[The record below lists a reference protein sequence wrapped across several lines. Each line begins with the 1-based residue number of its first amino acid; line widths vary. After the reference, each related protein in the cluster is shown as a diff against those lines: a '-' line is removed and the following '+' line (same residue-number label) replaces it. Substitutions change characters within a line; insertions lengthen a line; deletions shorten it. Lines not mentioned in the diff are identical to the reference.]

1 MPGVHYMHNLRKGA
15 SFVFYST
22 YVCPVGELISRNN
35 ATAVNNKACDKW
47 RCILTM
53 VLGHTMLQITPYQ
66 MSLIDAQL
74 DYVSWA

>member
-1 MPGVHYMHNLRKGA
+1 MPGVYYMNNLKKGA
-15 SFVFYST
+15 SFVFHST
-22 YVCPVGELISRNN
+22 YGCPVGELILRNN
-35 ATAVNNKACDKW
+35 ANAVNNKACDKW

-66 MSLIDAQL
+66 MRLIDAQL